1 MKMIAQLRH
10 SASMSS
16 QMKSYMLMTSFHN
29 AHEQAKQAAS
39 SVFNVK
45 KTDIDSSYELLLND
59 EEFAR
64 ETYAFRVMMAVPT
77 GEYPPPPPVCIG
89 SNR

>member
-1 MKMIAQLRH
+1 MKMMAQLHH
-10 SASMSS
+10 SSSMSS

-45 KTDIDSSYELLLND
+45 KADIDSSYELLLND

-64 ETYAFRVMMAVPT
+64 ETYPFRMMMALPT
-77 GEYPPPPPVCIG
+77 GEYPPPPPVFIG
-89 SNR
+89 SSL